1 MVNLEIGG
9 KPRIIIWYVSD
20 DERYIDNAI
29 SILVQQLNGLEIIG
43 MTAIEKISVNNLPF
57 IPLNEISLNEGG
69 MTSSLLPAQK
79 ISEYRKL

>member
-1 MVNLEIGG
+1 MEISG

-57 IPLNEISLNEGG
+57 IPLNEISMNMGGG
-69 MTSSLLPAQK
+69 MTSFLLPAQDL
-79 ISEYRKL
+79 SACRKL